1 MMKIQ
6 TAIVSYLETY
16 AQPQRWQVIDDYL
29 YDAGYREY
37 SEDDAKALV
46 EDGKITRVEDGVG
59 TGGDPLVHYAP
70 LNFDPNAE
78 SPNATARLRY

>member
-1 MMKIQ
+1 MQKLED
-6 TAIVSYLETY
+6 AIVSFLETH

-37 SEDDAKALV
+37 GEEDVTKLV
-46 EDGKITRVEDGVG
+46 EDGAIGRMEDGVDS
-59 TGGDPLVHYAP
+59 GGNPMLHYVP
-70 LNFDPNAE
+70 RNFDASAE